1 MEGTTKMQLPEKIR
15 RPLEKLVKNLQSR
28 EDISSISLFGSWSRG
43 DADPSSSDVDLL
55 IVDNQHFDYEYT
67 ERVEQNGTLID
78 LNYVPQRWITDTA
91 PSEIDQK
98 IHESYIL
105 YDREW
110 KLANT
115 KEHMMNSFYTPER
128 YRIRTENYLIDAD
141 IYLSRATSAHARGD
155 HESAQLFATLSAQ
168 TILKIVVEAARLPLI
183 CSRYLETLETATKQ
197 LDENLL
203 FSNYL
208 TVAGLENPSP
218 TQAEEKLHHF
228 KQVWDE
234 ISASTKVK
242 SSLLNSMHCKVKTRL
257 NYYTTPAFLQG
268 IILRSQALLNET
280 AHQEAA
286 HYLLITLADMLE
298 NYAWLKA
305 TEQNIRLDYTTLL
318 RFLKGQKQSPSTIYK
333 NATHALGI
341 ESVEEKAAEKTIMAA
356 KQVVTEVRQKR
367 KIFSDM
373 MQQETY

>member
-1 MEGTTKMQLPEKIR
+1 MQLPEKIR
-15 RPLEKLVKNLQSR
+15 RPLDKIVKNLQTR
-28 EDISSISLFGSWSRG
+28 ENTSSISLFGSWSRG

-55 IVDNQHFDYEYT
+55 IVDNQPFEYEYT
-67 ERVEQNGTLID
+67 ERIEQNGTLID
-78 LNYVPQRWITDTA
+78 LDHIPQKWITDTA
-91 PSEIDQK
+91 PPEIDQK

-128 YRIRTENYLIDAD
+128 YRIRTENYILDAD

-155 HESAQLFATLSAQ
+155 HESAQLFATISAQ
-168 TILKIVVEAARLPLI
+168 TILKTVIEAAKLPLI
-183 CSRYLETLETATKQ
+183 CSHYLETLKMATKQ
-197 LDENLL
+197 LDELSLL
-203 FSNYL
+203 SNYL
-208 TVAGLENPSP
+208 TVNGLEDLSP
-218 TQAEEKLHHF
+218 PQVAEKLSHF

-234 ISASTKVK
+234 ISTFTKTKV
-242 SSLLNSMHCKVKTRL
+242 SLLDSMHFKIKTKL

-268 IILRSQALLNET
+268 TILRSQALLDET

-286 HYLLITLADMLE
+286 NYLLITLADMLE

-305 TEQNIRLDYTTLL
+305 AEQGTRLDYTTLL
-318 RFLKGQKQSPSTIYK
+318 RFIKGLKQNPSTIYK
-333 NATHALGI
+333 NAANVFGI
-341 ESVEEKAAEKTIMAA
+341 ESTEEKVAEKTIITA

-367 KIFSDM
+367 KIFSDK